1 MKTNSQTIAG
11 AYGMRSRV
19 REGRRA
25 EPPLAQRG
33 GTLVGVVPEP
43 PDPHPGAASK
53 NQTSQIATITIRTRA
68 QLRARPART
77 AAAVSV
83 HPDVH
88 DGVLVRVVPP
98 SPSYG
103 GLQTVPSPETTQ
115 RPHQGDNN
123 GAPTRTF
130 RVPLTIRSGRLAKP
144 TPRRNQGG

>member
-88 DGVLVRVVPP
+88 DGVLVRAVSA
-98 SPSYG
+98 SPSYA
-103 GLQTVPSPETTQ
+103 GLQTVPPPETTQ
-115 RPHQGDNN
+115 RPHQGDKK
-123 GAPTRTF
+123 APYTHIPRALDDQE
-130 RVPLTIRSGRLAKP
+130 PGRLAKADS
-144 TPRRNQGG
+144 TTQ